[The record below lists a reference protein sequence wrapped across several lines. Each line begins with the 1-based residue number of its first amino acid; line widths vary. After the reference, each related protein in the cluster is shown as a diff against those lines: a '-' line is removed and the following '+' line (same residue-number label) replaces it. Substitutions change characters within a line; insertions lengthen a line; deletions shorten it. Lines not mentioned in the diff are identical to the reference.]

1 MPSDIQRKRQKEDI
15 YRDTSVNYSATSN
28 RASPAIIL
36 KYCFEYC
43 LDFYLRTKKASSTQL
58 HIS

>member
-15 YRDTSVNYSATSN
+15 YRDTSVNYSAISN

-43 LDFYLRTKKASSTQL
+43 LDFYLRTKKASST
-58 HIS
+58 